1 MANYFD
7 CLRCGAVTEVFTTV
21 PLCGKCGSSTGV
33 IAKGPQG
40 AMVTKTLRNA
50 SGTDISS
57 DPQRPADAPELRV
70 EPRLSVDRHGTLI
83 SGEISAPC
91 VIQNMCTRGFLIK
104 YPKNLPLERVLQ
116 LRCELYFEQFFEC
129 IVQVRHINREY
140 LGARVIEI
148 NDHGRFLCERF
159 LDERRAANLN
169 E

>member
-1 MANYFD
+1 NYFD

-33 IAKGPQG
+33 VAKRPQG
-40 AMVTKTLRNA
+40 AMVTKTLRNV
-50 SGTDISS
+50 SGPDISS
-57 DPQRPADAPELRV
+57 HSQPPADASPELRV

-83 SGEISAPC
+83 SGGTSAPC

-104 YPKNLPLERVLQ
+104 YSKTLPVERVLQ
-116 LRCELYFEQFFEC
+116 LRCELYSGQFVEC

-148 NDHGRFLCERF
+148 NDDSRFL
-159 LDERRAANLN
+159 
-169 E
+169 

>member
-1 MANYFD
+1 
-7 CLRCGAVTEVFTTV
+7 
-21 PLCGKCGSSTGV
+21 
-33 IAKGPQG
+33 
-40 AMVTKTLRNA
+40 MVTKTLRNA

-116 LRCELYFEQFFEC
+116 LRCELYFEQFVEC